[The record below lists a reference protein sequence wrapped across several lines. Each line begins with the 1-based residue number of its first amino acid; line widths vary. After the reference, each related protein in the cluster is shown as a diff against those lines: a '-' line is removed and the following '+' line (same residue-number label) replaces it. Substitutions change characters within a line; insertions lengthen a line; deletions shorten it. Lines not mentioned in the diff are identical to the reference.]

1 MIRLNIFL
9 DWSKKYTAKI
19 RKSICDFNVR
29 LVCMVAHVVYVW
41 CVYIA
46 CLWVFFRE
54 RGTEKLDDEWTN
66 WCPSFGSS
74 TSPRKNKYIYMFFTV
89 YRRNG
94 FFFFVIIFLAGVAFR
109 FVWDLV
115 LTKNLMKKQPD
126 CYTTISKVCVCT
138 RAREYMFPYV
148 RTCLCVG
155 S

>member
-74 TSPRKNKYIYMFFTV
+74 TSPLKNKYIYMFFTV

-94 FFFFVIIFLAGVAFR
+94 FFFLWLYFWLGSLSASFETLYWRKTWWKNNQIVIQQFQR
-109 FVWDLV
+109 
-115 LTKNLMKKQPD
+115 
-126 CYTTISKVCVCT
+126 YVCV
-138 RAREYMFPYV
+138 RARVSICFRTSV
-148 RTCLCVG
+148 RVCV
-155 S
+155 